1 MSKSSDYMARLDLIT
16 LGTDLNTELPSWCS
30 QTKNLPSSSLSHCLE
45 EQPSPSPEMKS
56 KSNEVKSTFHIYIY
70 MAMAMQKDKSVLVAI
85 SDFSKTFDKVAHQ
98 RLLSTGIRSNLGYL
112 VRFTLKKPLSMG
124 SL

>member
-1 MSKSSDYMARLDLIT
+1 MSKSTDYMARLDLIT
-16 LGTDLNTELPSWCS
+16 LGTDLTKELPSSCS
-30 QTKNLPSSSLSHCLE
+30 ETGNLPSRSLSHFLE
-45 EQPSPSPEMKS
+45 AQPSPSPEMKS
-56 KSNEVKSTFHIYIY
+56 RSNEVKSTFHIYIY

>member
-1 MSKSSDYMARLDLIT
+1 MSKSTDYMARLDLIT
-16 LGTDLNTELPSWCS
+16 LGTDLNTELPSSCS
-30 QTKNLPSSSLSHCLE
+30 QTKNLPSSSLSHCVE
-45 EQPSPSPEMKS
+45 AQPSPSPEI
-56 KSNEVKSTFHIYIY
+56 KSNEVKSSLHIYIH
-70 MAMAMQKDKSVLVAI
+70 MAKQKDKSVLVAI

>member
-1 MSKSSDYMARLDLIT
+1 MSKSTDYMARLDLIT
-16 LGTDLNTELPSWCS
+16 LGIDLNTELPSWCS
-30 QTKNLPSSSLSHCLE
+30 QTKNLPSSSLSHCVE
-45 EQPSPSPEMKS
+45 AQPSPSPEI
-56 KSNEVKSTFHIYIY
+56 KSNEVKSSLHIYIY

-85 SDFSKTFDKVAHQ
+85 SDFSKTFDKIAHQ

>member
-1 MSKSSDYMARLDLIT
+1 MSKSTDYMARLDLIT
-16 LGTDLNTELPSWCS
+16 LGTDLNTELPSSCS

-45 EQPSPSPEMKS
+45 EQPSPSPEIKS
-56 KSNEVKSTFHIYIY
+56 ESNEVKSSLHIYIH
-70 MAMAMQKDKSVLVAI
+70 MAKQKDKSVLVAI

>member
-1 MSKSSDYMARLDLIT
+1 MSKSTDYMARLDLIT

-30 QTKNLPSSSLSHCLE
+30 QTKNLPSSSLSHCVE
-45 EQPSPSPEMKS
+45 AQPSPSPEIKS
-56 KSNEVKSTFHIYIY
+56 KSNEVKSSLHIYIH
-70 MAMAMQKDKSVLVAI
+70 MAKQKDKSVLVAI